1 MRQLTASQKIAILE
15 NKVAM
20 LEIDL
25 ITSKYFK
32 KFVRIKERISD
43 VFHSAGKKNILK
55 HFPSVTR
62 SSGFKKYIKMVKA
75 KAGSNP
81 ANQIEYILDSHKT
94 KVAAPFSDLE
104 LLTIGYYL
112 PEITMLGIAALAVI
126 VIFLQTIFK
135 SIFGGLLKLKQL
147 ILKIFDYFS

>member
-1 MRQLTASQKIAILE
+1 MKSLTASEKIAILE
-15 NKVAM
+15 DKVAM

-25 ITSKYFK
+25 ITSKHFK
-32 KFVRIKERISD
+32 KFVRIKERVSD

-62 SSGFKKYIKMVKA
+62 SSGFKKYLKMVKA

-81 ANQIEYILDSHKT
+81 VSQIEYILDSHKT
-94 KVAAPFSDLE
+94 KVAAPLSDFDLVA
-104 LLTIGYYL
+104 IGYYL
-112 PEITMLGIAALAVI
+112 PEITMLAIATLAVV

-135 SIFGGLLKLKQL
+135 SIFGGFLKLKQL
-147 ILKIFDYFS
+147 ILKVFDYFS